1 MLFHHEEDVQ
11 LKGRVEIIIGAQWGD
26 EGKGRVVDSL
36 GSKVDIFAR
45 YQGGANA
52 GHTVIVEGKKYVFH
66 LLPSGM
72 LYPCKTCVIGN
83 GVVIDPEQLLKELK
97 ELQDQG
103 KDRARLVISAAAHV
117 VMPYHKL
124 LDKAQE
130 SLRGKGRQIGTTG
143 RGIGP
148 AYVDK
153 YSRCGIRVGDL
164 LDSDVL
170 REKLEVNLEEKNLY
184 LTKIYGEEP
193 LPFHEMFALAGSWGK
208 ALAPYVDDASRIIDD
223 ALKEGRGVLFE
234 GAQGTLLDVDHGT
247 YPYVTSS
254 SPVAAGGCV
263 GLGVGPA
270 LVDRVIGVVKA
281 YCTRV
286 GEGPFPTEDSGS
298 GGERLREKGAEFGAT
313 TGRPR
318 RCGWLDLV
326 ALRYAVRVNGISS
339 IALTKLDVLSGI
351 ERIPICTV
359 YDIEGETEEHFPCA
373 LQRLEKA
380 TPYYEHL
387 EGWQKDISSCKE
399 YHDLPVQARKYVE
412 YIEAATGVPVNLIGV
427 GPGRDQ
433 TILRNF

>member
-1 MLFHHEEDVQ
+1 M
-11 LKGRVEIIIGAQWGD
+11 KGRVEVIIGAQWGD
-26 EGKGRVVDSL
+26 EGKGRVVDAL
-36 GSKVDIFAR
+36 GAKVDIFAR

-52 GHTVIVEGKKYVFH
+52 GHTVIVEGQKYVFH

-72 LYPCKTCVIGN
+72 LYPCKICIIGN

-103 KDRARLVISAAAHV
+103 KDRARLVISGAAHV
-117 VMPYHKL
+117 VMPYHKV

-130 SLRGKGRQIGTTG
+130 ELRGKGRKIGTTG

-153 YSRCGIRVGDL
+153 YSRCGIRVEDL
-164 LDSDVL
+164 LDGDVL
-170 REKLEVNLEEKNLY
+170 REKLEYNLDEKNTY
-184 LTKIYGEEP
+184 LSKIYGEEP
-193 LPFHEMFALAGSWGK
+193 LPFHEMYSIALSWGK
-208 ALAPYVDDASRIIDD
+208 ALAPYVDDASLIIDE
-223 ALKEGRGVLFE
+223 ALREGKGVLFE
-234 GAQGTLLDVDHGT
+234 GAQGTLLDIDHGT

-263 GLGVGPA
+263 GLGVGPSM
-270 LVDRVIGVVKA
+270 VGRVIGVVKA

-286 GEGPFPTEDSGS
+286 GEGPFPTEDCGDE
-298 GGERLREKGAEFGAT
+298 GNKLRERGAEFGAT

-339 IALTKLDVLSGI
+339 IALTKLDVLTGQ
-351 ERIPICTV
+351 ERIPVCTSYTV
-359 YDIEGETEEHFPCA
+359 EGRDEPHFPCA

-380 TPYYEHL
+380 SPHYEHL
-387 EGWQKDISSCKE
+387 EGWHEDIASCTTYE
-399 YHDLPVQARKYVE
+399 QLPLQARRYVE
-412 YIEAATGVPVNLIGV
+412 HIESATGVPVNLIGV

>member
-1 MLFHHEEDVQ
+1 V
-11 LKGRVEIIIGAQWGD
+11 KGRVEVIIGAQWGD
-26 EGKGRVVDSL
+26 EGKGRVVDAL
-36 GSKVDIFAR
+36 GAKVELFAR

-52 GHTVIVEGKKYVFH
+52 GHTVIVEGQKYVFH

-72 LYPCKTCVIGN
+72 LYPCKTCIIGN

-103 KDRARLVISAAAHV
+103 KDRARLVVSGAAHV

-130 SLRGKGRQIGTTG
+130 NLRGKGRKIGTTG

-153 YSRCGIRVGDL
+153 YSRCGIRVEDL
-164 LDSDVL
+164 LDGEVL
-170 REKLEVNLEEKNLY
+170 REKLEYNLDEKNMY
-184 LTKIYGEEP
+184 LTKIFGEEP
-193 LPFHEMFALAGSWGK
+193 LPFHEMYSIALSWGK
-208 ALAPYVDDASRIIDD
+208 SLAPYVGDASLIIDE
-223 ALKEGRGVLFE
+223 ALREGKGVLFE

-263 GLGVGPA
+263 GLGVGPSM
-270 LVDRVIGVVKA
+270 VDRVIGVVKA

-286 GEGPFPTEDSGS
+286 GEGPFPTEDCGDD
-298 GGERLREKGAEFGAT
+298 GNRLREKGAEFGAT

-326 ALRYAVRVNGISS
+326 ALRYAVRVNGVSS
-339 IALTKLDVLSGI
+339 IALTKLDVLTGL
-351 ERIPICTV
+351 ERIPVCTS
-359 YDIEGETEEHFPCA
+359 YIIDEEEELHFPCA
-373 LQRLEKA
+373 LRRLEKA
-380 TPYYEHL
+380 VPRYEYL
-387 EGWQKDISSCKE
+387 EGWRTDIASCTTYE
-399 YHDLPVQARKYVE
+399 SLPPQARRYVE
-412 YIEAATGVPVNLIGV
+412 YIEASTGAVVNLIGV